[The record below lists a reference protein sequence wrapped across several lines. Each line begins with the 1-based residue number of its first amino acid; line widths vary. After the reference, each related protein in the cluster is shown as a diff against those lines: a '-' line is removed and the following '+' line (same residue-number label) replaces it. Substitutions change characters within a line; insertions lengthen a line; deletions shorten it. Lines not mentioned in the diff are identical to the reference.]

1 MIEKHP
7 FLRETGVFIFIRKVP
22 IFYDFRA
29 FRLLFALSNSHGHS
43 DSRADHG
50 VVAHWEH
57 QIFVVLFGL
66 KSINS
71 ELNRYFLEWNLVF
84 VVTHFYQDILF
95 FFING

>member
-50 VVAHWEH
+50 VVAHTQEAH
-57 QIFVVLFGL
+57 HFHG
-66 KSINS
+66 KSA
-71 ELNRYFLEWNLVF
+71 LRRL
-84 VVTHFYQDILF
+84 
-95 FFING
+95 